1 MNLQSGN
8 LKTKLFNDFFNQDN
22 NKIYYLIFKIKL
34 KPAIVP
40 FKEQKKLHFLFD
52 ILENIFN
59 L

>member
-1 MNLQSGN
+1 MIFLI
-8 LKTKLFNDFFNQDN
+8 KTTI
-22 NKIYYLIFKIKL
+22 KIYYLIFKIKL

-52 ILENIFN
+52 ILENKFD